1 MAGRRA
7 AGAVLAAVVW
17 ASAPAPVAAQDAPAP
32 PAPGTVQVLSR
43 ATFHLGA
50 EKLFSSDRRFRW
62 LVGIGFDLDVVDF
75 GTGRVTLRGDYEA
88 VEGRERRRFDLNQGT
103 YVFELSGTRRLGDVE
118 LSVFEQHVS
127 RHLVDREN
135 PPAISWNTLGG
146 RVRYEGRAGVTV
158 ELEIGRPWDL
168 ALVDYRLVSRLHLA
182 YERPVGSGVTLLAAA
197 TGHAVDGRADDRRK
211 STGGRLQAG
220 LRLAGGAA
228 DLELLASYER
238 RLDAWPTTRGRERWF
253 GIGFRVVSKPSR

>member
-1 MAGRRA
+1 
-7 AGAVLAAVVW
+7 VLAAVVW
-17 ASAPAPVAAQDAPAP
+17 LSAFAPAAAQDAPGASAP
-32 PAPGTVQVLSR
+32 PAVRVLSR
-43 ATFHLGA
+43 ATFRLGT

-75 GTGRVTLRGDYEA
+75 GTGRITLRGDYEA

-103 YVFELSGTRRLGDVE
+103 YVFELSGTRRVGDVE

-168 ALVDYRLVSRLHLA
+168 ALVDYRLVGRLHLA
-182 YERPVGSGVTLLAAA
+182 YERPLGPRVTFLAAG
-197 TGHAVDGRADDRRK
+197 TGHAINGSAEDRRK
-211 STGGRLQAG
+211 STGGRVQAG
-220 LRLAGGAA
+220 LRLAGRAA

-253 GIGFRVVSKPSR
+253 GIGFRVVSRPSR